1 VGDSLPVGTWI
12 IRALAHKLYV
22 CGYWPVPGNLKR
34 SGEHYNTLLPQTLQ
48 LIRGE
53 ELVFYSSSEEVL
65 CRAQHLC
72 QRSSIRMRPVLR
84 ALEDLPAWSLAD
96 RLVRCCGAMQLD
108 QWQNPRSFGGE
119 KGVIH
124 YWRDYKGAGP
134 DAFRAMHAVWLSKLA
149 LVAEQARQVEHE
161 RLAWMDS
168 TIARFQ
174 GRRSN
179 WRFWLANEDPQKFS
193 HYGSDM
199 RRFGRLLPLN
209 ASYISGPRLQWL
221 AFQNLF
227 SEKAELATQM
237 PYGND
242 EETIL
247 SEVIRDQPHWFQCIG
262 MPYKRLTGCQL
273 MKARLKDR
281 LMAVCSQV
289 HP

>member
-1 VGDSLPVGTWI
+1 MS
-12 IRALAHKLYV
+12 KLFV

-34 SGEHYNTLLPQTLQ
+34 SGEHYNTMLPKTLQ

-65 CRAQHLC
+65 TQVEGLC
-72 QRSSIRMRPVLR
+72 QKRSIQMHPVLL
-84 ALEDLPAWSLAD
+84 ALEDLPAWTLAD

-108 QWQNPRSFGGE
+108 LWGKPRSFGGE
-119 KGVIH
+119 KGLIH

-134 DAFRAMHAVWLSKLA
+134 EVFRSLLAVWLSKFA
-149 LVAEQARQVEHE
+149 LVAQQASHVQHQ

-168 TIARFQ
+168 TVARFQ

-179 WRFWLANEDPQKFS
+179 WRFWLANEHPQKFS

-209 ASYISGPRLQWL
+209 ASYISGPRLRWP
-221 AFQNLF
+221 AFQTLF
-227 SEKAELATQM
+227 LKSAELVTQM

-247 SEVIRDQPHWFQCIG
+247 AECISQKSDWFQCIG
-262 MPYKRLTGCQL
+262 MPYKRLSGRQL
-273 MKARLKDR
+273 VKARIKDR
-281 LMAVCSQV
+281 LMAM
-289 HP
+289 HPKAHP

>member
-1 VGDSLPVGTWI
+1 M
-12 IRALAHKLYV
+12 AHKLYV
-22 CGYWPVPGNLKR
+22 CGYWPVRGNLKR
-34 SGEHYNTLLPQTLQ
+34 AGEHYNTLLPQTFQ

-53 ELVFYSSSEEVL
+53 ELVFYSSSEEILSRVEGF
-65 CRAQHLC
+65 C
-72 QRSSIRMRPVLR
+72 QQFSIRMRPVLR
-84 ALEDLPAWSLAD
+84 ALEHLPAWTLAD

-108 QWQNPRSFGGE
+108 QWQKPRSFGGE

-134 DAFRAMHAVWLSKLA
+134 EACRAMHAVWLSKFA
-149 LVAEQARQVEHE
+149 LVAEQAGQVEHE

-179 WRFWLANEDPQKFS
+179 WRFWLVNENPQKFS

-199 RRFGRLLPLN
+199 RRFGRPLPLN
-209 ASYISGPRLQWL
+209 ASYISGPRLQWP

-227 SEKAELATQM
+227 LEQAELATQM

-247 SEVIRDQPHWFQCIG
+247 SECIRQKSAWFQCIG
-262 MPYKRLTGCQL
+262 MPYKRLAGRQL
-273 MKARLKDR
+273 VKARLKDC
-281 LMAVCSQV
+281 LMAM
-289 HP
+289 HPRARS